1 MSVLVE
7 ASPPHPDSV
16 MLRDMATEAERKC
29 LIRLVLFFTMVI
41 SEIVFKKYNL
51 LVIPPALANLL
62 KQVKQ
67 LFPSGINIL
76 NVNDMAVL

>member
-7 ASPPHPDSV
+7 ASPPHPDTA

-29 LIRLVLFFTMVI
+29 LIRFMLFFTMVI
-41 SEIVFKKYNL
+41 SGIVFSKYNL
-51 LVIPPALANLL
+51 LVLPRASANLL

-67 LFPSGINIL
+67 LFPLGINLL

>member
-1 MSVLVE
+1 
-7 ASPPHPDSV
+7 
-16 MLRDMATEAERKC
+16 
-29 LIRLVLFFTMVI
+29 MVI

-51 LVIPPALANLL
+51 LVIPLALANLL

-67 LFPSGINIL
+67 LFPSGIYIL